1 LYIVMVAL
9 FIVCLFE
16 QIIEL
21 ISMCNCNKR
30 KEDDEE
36 LGLNTALAKARELQE
51 VIICSAY

>member
-1 LYIVMVAL
+1 VMVAL